1 MLRRLFLAHI
11 ALLVL
16 PTSIAA
22 SGITNDSSIV
32 SGKTFDYV
40 IVGAGLAG
48 TTIAVRLAEDPSV
61 KILVVEPGGDDRDD
75 PQVYDIYQYKAAFMG
90 PLDWAWET
98 DQGRLIHGYVYP
110 RSWHNRAGILIST
123 RQREDSRRELVDQWR
138 LLDKRCEG
146 TVRCMDG
153 FT

>member
-48 TTIAVRLAEDPSV
+48 TTIAVRLAEDHP
-61 KILVVEPGGDDRDD
+61 
-75 PQVYDIYQYKAAFMG
+75 
-90 PLDWAWET
+90 
-98 DQGRLIHGYVYP
+98 
-110 RSWHNRAGILIST
+110 
-123 RQREDSRRELVDQWR
+123 
-138 LLDKRCEG
+138 
-146 TVRCMDG
+146 
-153 FT
+153 